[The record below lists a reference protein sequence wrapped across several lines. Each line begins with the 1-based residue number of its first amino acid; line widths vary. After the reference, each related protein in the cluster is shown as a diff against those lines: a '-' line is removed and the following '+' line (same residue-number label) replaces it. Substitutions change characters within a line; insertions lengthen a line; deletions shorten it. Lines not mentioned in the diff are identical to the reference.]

1 MTPQIAIIGGGP
13 SGLTL
18 ARLLECN
25 NIDYVVYERNISENS
40 PPGQG
45 GSLDIHG
52 ATGQEA
58 LKRGGLSAEFE
69 KLARRNATVAQV
81 ADKTGKQLVKFG
93 EGRDA
98 PEIDRVQLRKL
109 LLDSIPPHKI
119 QWNKAVK
126 QVERDAKGN
135 VVVHLVDGTNATGF
149 RLVVGADGAWSKVR
163 HLVTPAKPQ
172 YSGKSYIEG
181 KISPGNPFYDQVE
194 ARVGHGSTLAFGSRK
209 HLAVQQMSDGSYRIY
224 LGLTV
229 DENAFAHGNANVD
242 LVADNGALAR
252 DFFLSQPE
260 YFAGWGDEL
269 KGIIANSEGG
279 FRYWPLYHIDPEC
292 LSWEHAPQVT
302 LIGDA
307 AHVST
312 PFVGE
317 GVNCAMYDSLVLAE
331 KILEFGT
338 GAGLD
343 HAVAEYEMDMFK
355 RGRDLI
361 ERSMGSAELLFAE
374 DAPNGLV
381 QIIQGG
387 SE

>member
-1 MTPQIAIIGGGP
+1 MAPQIAIIGGGP

-58 LKRGGLSAEFE
+58 LRRGGLSAEFK
-69 KLARRNATVAQV
+69 KLARRDATVAQV

-109 LLDSIPPHKI
+109 LLDSIPSDRI

-126 QVERDAKGN
+126 NVERDFEGN
-135 VVVHLVDGTNATGF
+135 VVIHFADGSTATDF
-149 RLVVGADGAWSKVR
+149 HLVVGADGAWSKVR
-163 HLVTPAKPQ
+163 HLLTNAKPK

-181 KISPGNPFYDQVE
+181 KISPANPFYPQVE
-194 ARVGHGSTLAFGSRK
+194 ARVGRGSMLAFGSRK

-229 DENAFAHGNANVD
+229 SENAFALGNPNVD

-252 DFFLSQPE
+252 EFFLSRPD
-260 YFAGWGDEL
+260 YFSDWDDEL
-269 KGIIANSEGG
+269 KGIMANSEGG
-279 FRYWPLYHIDPEC
+279 FRYWPLYHMAPDS
-292 LSWEHAPQVT
+292 LSWKHAPQVT
-302 LIGDA
+302 LIG

-317 GVNCAMYDSLVLAE
+317 GVNCAMYDSLVLLD

-338 GAGLD
+338 GDDLD
-343 HAVAEYEMDMFK
+343 RAVAEYEKDMFK

-361 ERSMGSAELLFAE
+361 ERSMESAELLFAE
-374 DAPNGLV
+374 DAPSGLV
-381 QIIQGG
+381 QIIQGS
-387 SE
+387 SER

>member
-1 MTPQIAIIGGGP
+1 MAPTIVIIGGGP

-25 NIDYVVYERNISENS
+25 DIDYVVYERNISENS

-69 KLARRNATVAQV
+69 KLARRDATVAQI
-81 ADKTGKQLVKFG
+81 ADKGKQLVKFG
-93 EGRDA
+93 EDRDA

-109 LLDSIPPHKI
+109 LLNSIPSHKI
-119 QWNKAVK
+119 QWNKAVT
-126 QVERDAKGN
+126 QVKRDSEGN
-135 VVVHLVDGTNATGF
+135 VVLHFADGTNATGF

-163 HLVTPAKPQ
+163 HLLTPAKPK

-181 KISPGNPFYDQVE
+181 KISPGNSFYRQVE
-194 ARVGHGSTLAFGSRK
+194 ARVGHGSMLAFGLRK

-229 DENAFAHGNANVD
+229 DENAFAVGNPNVD
-242 LVADNGALAR
+242 LVADNGTLAR
-252 DFFLSQPE
+252 QFFLSQPG
-260 YFAGWGDEL
+260 YFADWDSEL

-279 FRYWPLYHIDPEC
+279 FRYWPLYHMAPDS
-292 LSWEHAPQVT
+292 LNWEHAPQVT

-317 GVNCAMYDSLVLAE
+317 GVNCAMYDALVLLE

-338 GAGLD
+338 GDGLD
-343 HAVAEYEMDMFK
+343 RAVAEYEMDMFK

-361 ERSMGSAELLFAE
+361 ERSMESAELLFAE

-381 QIIQGG
+381 QIIQGS

>member
-1 MTPQIAIIGGGP
+1 MAPQIAIIGGGL

-69 KLARRNATVAQV
+69 KLARRDATVVQV

-98 PEIDRVQLRKL
+98 PEIDRVQLRSI
-109 LLDSIPPHKI
+109 LLDSIPSDKI

-126 QVERDAKGN
+126 NVERNFEGN
-135 VVVHLVDGTNATGF
+135 VVIHFADGSKTTDF

-163 HLVTPAKPQ
+163 HLLTNAKPK

-181 KISPGNPFYDQVE
+181 KISPANPFYPQVE
-194 ARVGHGSTLAFGSRK
+194 ARVGHGSMLAFGSRK

-229 DENAFAHGNANVD
+229 SENAFALGNPNVD

-252 DFFLSQPE
+252 EFFLSRPD
-260 YFAGWGDEL
+260 YFSDWDDEL
-269 KGIIANSEGG
+269 KGIMANSEGG
-279 FRYWPLYHIDPEC
+279 FRYWPLYHMAPNS

-317 GVNCAMYDSLVLAE
+317 GVNCAVYDSLVLLD
-331 KILEFGT
+331 KIHEFGT
-338 GAGLD
+338 GDDLD
-343 HAVAEYEMDMFK
+343 RAVAEYEKDMFK

-374 DAPNGLV
+374 DAPSGLV
-381 QIIQGG
+381 QIIQGS

>member
-1 MTPQIAIIGGGP
+1 MAPTIAIIGGGP
-13 SGLTL
+13 CGLTL

-25 NIDYVVYERNISENS
+25 DIDYVVYERNISENS
-40 PPGQG
+40 LPGQG

-52 ATGQEA
+52 TTGQEA

-69 KLARRNATVAQV
+69 KLARRDATVAQV
-81 ADKTGKQLVKFG
+81 ADKTGKHLVKFG

-98 PEIDRVQLRKL
+98 PEIDRAQLRKL
-109 LLDSIPPHKI
+109 LLDSIPSHKI
-119 QWNKAVK
+119 QWEKTVK

-135 VVVHLVDGTNATGF
+135 VVIHFADGTNATGF
-149 RLVVGADGAWSKVR
+149 WLVVGADGAWSKVR
-163 HLVTPAKPQ
+163 HLLTPENPQ

-181 KISPGNPFYDQVE
+181 KISPDNPYYDQVK
-194 ARVGHGSTLAFGSRK
+194 ARVGHGSMLAFGSRK
-209 HLAVQQMSDGSYRIY
+209 HLAVQQMSDASYRIY
-224 LGLTV
+224 LGVTV
-229 DENAFAHGNANVD
+229 DENAFAPGNPNVD
-242 LVADNGALAR
+242 LAADNGALAR
-252 DFFLSQPE
+252 QFFLSHPG
-260 YFAGWGDEL
+260 YFADWDDEL
-269 KGIIANSEGG
+269 KGIIVNSEGG
-279 FRYWPLYHIDPEC
+279 FRYWPLYHRAPDT

-317 GVNCAMYDSLVLAE
+317 GVNCAMYDSLVLVE
-331 KILEFGT
+331 KILEFET
-338 GAGLD
+338 GDGLD
-343 HAVAEYEMDMFK
+343 RAVAEYEKDMFK

-381 QIIQGG
+381 QIIQGS

>member
-1 MTPQIAIIGGGP
+1 MAPQIAIIGGGP

-25 NIDYVVYERNISENS
+25 NIDYVVYERNLSENS

-58 LKRGGLSAEFE
+58 LNRGGLSAEFE
-69 KLARRNATVAQV
+69 KLARRDATVAQV
-81 ADKTGKQLVKFG
+81 ADRTGKLLVKFG

-109 LLDSIPPHKI
+109 LLDSIPRHKI

-126 QVERDAKGN
+126 QVERDAKGD
-135 VVVHLVDGTNATGF
+135 VVVHFADGTNVTGF
-149 RLVVGADGAWSKVR
+149 RLVVGADGAWSKV
-163 HLVTPAKPQ
+163 TPAMPK

-194 ARVGHGSTLAFGSRK
+194 ARVGHGSMLAFGSRK

-224 LGLTV
+224 LGLAV
-229 DENAFAHGNANVD
+229 DENAFAHGNPNVD

-252 DFFLSQPE
+252 EFFLSQPE
-260 YFAGWGDEL
+260 YFAGWSDEL

-279 FRYWPLYHIDPEC
+279 FRYWSLYHMGPEC
-292 LSWEHAPQVT
+292 LSWEHSPQVT

-331 KILEFGT
+331 KILGFGT

>member
-1 MTPQIAIIGGGP
+1 MAPQIAIIGGGP

-40 PPGQG
+40 HPGQG

-58 LKRGGLSAEFE
+58 PKRGGLSAEFE
-69 KLARRNATVAQV
+69 KLARRDATVAQV
-81 ADKTGKQLVKFG
+81 ADKTGKQLVKFVG
-93 EGRDA
+93 
-98 PEIDRVQLRKL
+98 Q
-109 LLDSIPPHKI
+109 
-119 QWNKAVK
+119 AVK
-126 QVERDAKGN
+126 NVEGNFEGN
-135 VVVHLVDGTNATGF
+135 VVTHFADGSKATGF

-163 HLVTPAKPQ
+163 HLLTSAQPK

-181 KISPGNPFYDQVE
+181 KISPANPFYPQVE
-194 ARVGHGSTLAFGSRK
+194 ARVGHGSMLAFGSRK

-229 DENAFAHGNANVD
+229 SENAFALDNPNVD

-252 DFFLSQPE
+252 EFFLSRPD
-260 YFAGWGDEL
+260 YFSDWDDEL
-269 KGIIANSEGG
+269 KGIMANSEGG
-279 FRYWPLYHIDPEC
+279 FRYWPLYHMAPNS

-317 GVNCAMYDSLVLAE
+317 GVNCAMYDSLVLLE

-338 GAGLD
+338 GDNVDRAI
-343 HAVAEYEMDMFK
+343 AEYEKDMFK

-361 ERSMGSAELLFAE
+361 ERSMGSAELLFAD
-374 DAPNGLV
+374 DAPSGLV
-381 QIIQGG
+381 QIIQGS